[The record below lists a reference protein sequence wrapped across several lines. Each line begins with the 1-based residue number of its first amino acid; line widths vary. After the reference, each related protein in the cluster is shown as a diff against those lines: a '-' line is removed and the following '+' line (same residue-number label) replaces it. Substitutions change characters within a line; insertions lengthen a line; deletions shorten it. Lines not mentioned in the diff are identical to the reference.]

1 MSDNTELTKEEF
13 EVLKSVVRL
22 LDEKKEVFNIT
33 QEIIESREKYE
44 NSETSDGLR
53 KIKNIN
59 EGER

>member
-13 EVLKSVVRL
+13 EVLKSVVCL

-44 NSETSDGLR
+44 KSETSDGLR